1 MKNRVLGFSGRY
13 SDRPMVYLHS
23 DNAGNPLADGSTVDL
38 ILEEAGKGS
47 PAEGVLGIV
56 VREVPFIEPGDLLS
70 FPDGLI
76 LKFKEKDIPDP
87 RESFLVFNKGF
98 LSVSSTF
105 VPWRSLKVGVLT
117 VSDKGSRGERV
128 DTAGPALERSLPAL
142 GAVLK
147 KTGIVPDE
155 TGKISDKIREW
166 MTAEV
171 DIILVTGGTGISR
184 RDVTPEAVKSL
195 GCREIPGIGEYMR
208 WKTSFENERSILSRS
223 LAVACSGTIVITLP
237 GSERGAVQC
246 FSAVAP
252 VLRHAVEVATG
263 RSGDCGGSRRG

>member
-38 ILEEAGKGS
+38 ILEEAGEGS

-56 VREVPFIEPGDLLS
+56 VREVPFIEQGDFLHFS
-70 FPDGLI
+70 DGVTLRR
-76 LKFKEKDIPDP
+76 KESPAP
-87 RESFLVFNKGF
+87 RASFLVVNKGF

-117 VSDKGSRGERV
+117 VSDKGSRGERF

-147 KTGIVPDE
+147 KTGMVPDE

>member
-1 MKNRVLGFSGRY
+1 MKNRVLGFSGRF
-13 SDRPMVYLHS
+13 SGRPMVYLHS
-23 DNAGNPLADGSTVDL
+23 DDAGNTLADGSAVEL

-47 PAEGVLGIV
+47 TLEGVLGIRV
-56 VREVPFIEPGDLLS
+56 HEVPAIEPGDLLS

-76 LKFKEKDIPDP
+76 LRRKDLPDP
-87 RESFLVFNKGF
+87 RGAFLVFNKGF
-98 LSVSSTF
+98 LPVSSTF
-105 VPWRSLKVGVLT
+105 VPWRPLKVGVLT

-128 DTAGPALERSLPAL
+128 DTAGPALESSLPAL
-142 GAVLK
+142 GAVLS
-147 KTGIVPDE
+147 KTGMVPDE
-155 TGKISDKIREW
+155 TVKISDKVREW
-166 MTAEV
+166 MTTGV
-171 DIILVTGGTGISR
+171 DIILVTGGTGISK

-263 RSGDCGGSRRG
+263 RSGDCAGPHR

>member
-13 SDRPMVYLHS
+13 SDRSIVYLHS
-23 DNAGNPLADGSTVDL
+23 DDAGNPLADGSPVDL
-38 ILEEAGKGS
+38 IVEEAGKGS
-47 PAEGVLGIV
+47 SSEGVLEIRV
-56 VREVPFIEPGDLLS
+56 HEVPVIEPGDLLS
-70 FPDGLI
+70 FPGGLI
-76 LKFKEKDIPDP
+76 LRRKDIPD
-87 RESFLVFNKGF
+87 RKGLFEVFNKGF
-98 LSVSSTF
+98 LPVSTTF
-105 VPWRSLKVGVLT
+105 TPWRPLKVGVLT
-117 VSDKGSRGERV
+117 VSDKGTRGERV

-142 GAVLK
+142 GAILS
-147 KTGIVPDE
+147 KTGMVPDE
-155 TGKISDKIREW
+155 VGDISGKIREW
-166 MTAEV
+166 MTEKV

-237 GSERGAVQC
+237 GSEKGAVQC

-263 RSGDCGGSRRG
+263 RSGDCANPHQ